1 MCGQVM
7 AKYPNM
13 TADVSRRHSLKV
25 YVSGSFDFRYGKRS
39 LTRPSVL
46 VLIIANLFPVVGVAL
61 LGWDTFLVFALFW
74 VENVVIGI
82 YTILK
87 LVIASGD
94 DASWYARV
102 GAAVAFVFQYGLF
115 TLVHGVFVFL
125 VFGTIMRPS
134 TSGELLSL
142 RDAVLSYELMWGVLA
157 LFISHG
163 VSFFYNYVGAGE
175 YRQSSLKDVT
185 QEPYG
190 RMVLLHMTIIFGGM
204 LITALGSP
212 VAGLLLLI
220 LLKMAMDIRAHL
232 RQHQKH
238 TRPGTAPA

>member
-1 MCGQVM
+1 M
-7 AKYPNM
+7 
-13 TADVSRRHSLKV
+13 
-25 YVSGSFDFRYGKRS
+25 
-39 LTRPSVL
+39 
-46 VLIIANLFPVVGVAL
+46 IIANLFPVVGVTL
-61 LGWDTFLVFALFW
+61 LGWDTFLVLALFW

-94 DASWYARV
+94 NASWYARV

-134 TSGELLSL
+134 ASGELLSL
-142 RDAVLSYELMWGVLA
+142 RDAVLSYELMWGALA

-175 YRQSSLKDVT
+175 YGQSSLKDVT

-190 RMVLLHMTIIFGGM
+190 RMVLLHLTIIFGGM

-238 TRPGTAPA
+238 TRSGTAPAWKPG